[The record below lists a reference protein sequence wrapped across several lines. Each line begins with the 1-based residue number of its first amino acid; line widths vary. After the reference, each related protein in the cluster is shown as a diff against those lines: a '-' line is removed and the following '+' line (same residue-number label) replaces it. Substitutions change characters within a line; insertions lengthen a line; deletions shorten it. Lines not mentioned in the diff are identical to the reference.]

1 MESRSQHFKNFT
13 PTKETLVTSKLMRR
27 SLLLSLVLVG
37 FTGLVPQG
45 ASAGTDCTDGY
56 MLCINEAAGKY
67 DDWGRQHFDIIDDL
81 AYAECA
87 AGYVGCV
94 RRKLLGF

>member
-1 MESRSQHFKNFT
+1 
-13 PTKETLVTSKLMRR
+13 
-27 SLLLSLVLVG
+27 
-37 FTGLVPQG
+37 
-45 ASAGTDCTDGY
+45 